1 MEYLVG
7 SIATLICLLVFSNIA
22 KKQSSVIKPLRIQ
35 KAQSYSYEIIRPVV
49 PIIQMLKSFENKKL
63 ITQSSKHN
71 DKNTLTVLQLGDAVY
86 WIAKNSLYTAS
97 FSNGQ
102 INEESTKIV
111 DTMALDDVQLE
122 KIIYIVDTL
131 TRESS
136 NDSSNSGDKE
146 F

>member
-1 MEYLVG
+1 MLQSFKNEKLV
-7 SIATLICLLVFSNIA
+7 
-22 KKQSSVIKPLRIQ
+22 
-35 KAQSYSYEIIRPVV
+35 
-49 PIIQMLKSFENKKL
+49 
-63 ITQSSKHN
+63 TQSAKHSE
-71 DKNTLTVLQLGDAVY
+71 KNTITVLQLGDAVY

-97 FSNGQ
+97 YSNGQ
-102 INEESTKIV
+102 INEESTKVV
-111 DTMALDDVQLE
+111 DTMALDAVQLE

>member
-1 MEYLVG
+1 
-7 SIATLICLLVFSNIA
+7 VFSSIA
-22 KKQSSVIKPLRIQ
+22 KKEFSKSKPFRIQ
-35 KAQSYSYEIIRPVV
+35 KTQSYSYDIIRPVV
-49 PIIQMLKSFENKKL
+49 PILQMLQSFKNEKL
-63 ITQSSKHN
+63 VTQSAKHSE
-71 DKNTLTVLQLGDAVY
+71 KNTITVLQLGDAVY

-97 FSNGQ
+97 YSNGQ
-102 INEESTKIV
+102 INEESTKVV
-111 DTMALDDVQLE
+111 DTMALDAVQLE